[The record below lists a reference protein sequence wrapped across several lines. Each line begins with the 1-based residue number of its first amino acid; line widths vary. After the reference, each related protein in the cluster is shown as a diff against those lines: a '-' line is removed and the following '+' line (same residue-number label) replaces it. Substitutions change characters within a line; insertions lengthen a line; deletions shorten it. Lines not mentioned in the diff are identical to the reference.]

1 VANADVISMFW
12 DDMTC
17 RILVHE
23 LGREQPKTTK
33 ELVSIATRHTSSEEA
48 VEATF
53 ILGNTEA
60 AASSGRAIPT
70 KATNKGGKKG

>member
-1 VANADVISMFW
+1 VADADVISAFW

-17 RILVHE
+17 HILVHE

-53 ILGNTEA
+53 ILGNAEA
-60 AASSGRAIPT
+60 AASSG
-70 KATNKGGKKG
+70 